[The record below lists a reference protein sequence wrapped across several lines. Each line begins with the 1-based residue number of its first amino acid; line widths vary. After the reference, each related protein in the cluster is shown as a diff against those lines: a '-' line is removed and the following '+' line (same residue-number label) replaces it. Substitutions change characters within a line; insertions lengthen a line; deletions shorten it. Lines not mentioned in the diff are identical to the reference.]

1 MHTDAMTSTRTRR
14 LASGLGVFV
23 LLEAVAAA
31 VAGIAVGWSWS
42 QALDYFVVSNTLF
55 GLSFGICGT
64 IIARHRPDNAI
75 GWLFLADGI
84 GHATTAAAA
93 PIGLALQ
100 NADAPTVLARL
111 VSTVASWSWP
121 WSIALFLPMALLL
134 FPDGRLPSPR
144 WRPVAIAL
152 VVTSPI
158 FVIELGTDPGTVAP
172 GMAPHYL
179 TIVDR
184 DVLQPLWLTGELR
197 SLLGI
202 VLGLVSLFVRYRR
215 AGEVQ
220 RRQILWLLL
229 ATIVALIFL
238 VPWGLLAEAPIFVL
252 FSIALIPVGVTV
264 AIVRHQLLDIRLVV
278 SRALAWSL
286 LTVGAVVGY
295 AALVALF
302 DTFITSQVGRSA
314 VVTVIVALLL
324 APVLPRL
331 QRLVDRAMYGDR
343 RDPARVA
350 TRVGEGLAGGLPG
363 VVAAV
368 RESLRLPYVAI
379 ESGRT
384 GVSAG
389 TEPATVVPVPLT
401 YGGDEVGRLLVG
413 LRPGERELA
422 AADRDVLAL
431 VAVPLAVAV
440 HATGLSAQLQTSR
453 EHLVSAREEERRRI
467 RRDLHDGL
475 GPMLTGIAF
484 SADAAANLLA
494 TDPDRT
500 RELIGTL
507 RADTRTAIGDVRRLV
522 DDLRP
527 PALDELGLVGAL
539 RQRAAV
545 LSMRADGTPVQVS
558 VDIPDELPVLPAAV
572 EVAAYRIATEALTN
586 VVRHSTA
593 STATL
598 RLVCAQGLVVE
609 VSDDGAPDGSWRPG
623 VGLQAMRER
632 TAELGGRFEAGPST
646 GGGLVRASFP
656 LEVSS

>member
-1 MHTDAMTSTRTRR
+1 MTSSTRTRR
-14 LASGLGVFV
+14 LAGGLGLLM
-23 LLEAVAAA
+23 LLEAVAATGFS
-31 VAGIAVGWSWS
+31 VAVGWSWS
-42 QALDYFVVSNTLF
+42 EALDYFVVSNTLL
-55 GLSFGICGT
+55 GLSFGACGT
-64 IIARHRPDNAI
+64 IIAWQRPGNPI

-93 PIGLALQ
+93 PIGVAVQ
-100 NADAPTVLARL
+100 NADAPLIVGRL
-111 VSTVASWSWP
+111 ISTLASWSWP

-152 VVTSPI
+152 IVTAPLFVV
-158 FVIELGTDPGTVAP
+158 ELGTDSGTVAP
-172 GMAPHYL
+172 GLAPQYL
-179 TIVDR
+179 TISGHDA
-184 DVLQPLWLTGELR
+184 LQPLWLVGELR
-197 SLLGI
+197 SLAGI
-202 VLGLVSLFVRYRR
+202 VIGIVSLVVRYRR
-215 AGEVQ
+215 TDEMQ
-220 RRQILWLLL
+220 RRQVLWLLL
-229 ATIVALIFL
+229 ATVIALAFL
-238 VPWGLLAEAPIFVL
+238 IPWGLLAEAPIVVL
-252 FSIALIPVGVTV
+252 FSIALIPVAVTV
-264 AIVRHQLLDIRLVV
+264 AIVRYQLLDIRLVV
-278 SRALAWSL
+278 SRALTWAL
-286 LTVGAVVGY
+286 LTIGAVATY
-295 AALVALF
+295 AALVAVL

-314 VVTVIVALLL
+314 AVTVIVALLL

-331 QRLVDRAMYGDR
+331 QRLVDKAMYGDR

-379 ESGRT
+379 ESG
-384 GVSAG
+384 
-389 TEPATVVPVPLT
+389 ETVVTSGTRPSSVAPVSLE
-401 YGGDEVGRLLVG
+401 YGGAEVGRLLVG

-422 AADRDVLAL
+422 PADRDVLAL

-453 EHLVSAREEERRRI
+453 EHLVAAREEERRRI

-475 GPMLTGIAF
+475 GPTLTGVAF
-484 SADAAANLLA
+484 SADAAANLLD
-494 TDPDRT
+494 TDPARA

-545 LSMRADGTPVQVS
+545 LSMRADGSPVRVRL
-558 VDIPDELPVLPAAV
+558 DIPDELPVLPAAV

-586 VVRHSTA
+586 VVRHSKA

-598 RLVCAQGLVVE
+598 RLDCAQGLVVE

-656 LEVSS
+656 LEVS